1 MTVLFTVILHYF
13 HNFKK
18 KWRKEGQ
25 EEKGKREERVE
36 IKDFYVSYNYMQFG
50 FYDEYLLLL

>member
-1 MTVLFTVILHYF
+1 MILHYF
-13 HNFKK
+13 HNLKK
-18 KWRKEGQ
+18 NEGK

-36 IKDFYVSYNYMQFG
+36 MKDFYVSYNYMQFG

>member
-1 MTVLFTVILHYF
+1 MILHYF
-13 HNFKK
+13 HNLKK
-18 KWRKEGQ
+18 KWRKEGK
-25 EEKGKREERVE
+25 EEKGKREEKVE